1 MKRLNLRRIAGLG
14 IILTAVGTLSV
25 GGALEAS
32 AAATG
37 TIKTAGDPLNVRRA
51 PTTSATAVKTV
62 ANGASVSIDCQTT
75 GTSVT
80 GTFGTSTLWDYV
92 PALGGYVSD
101 TYVNTGSDTRVAPD
115 CGVGTGSGQCADACV
130 GEGQYR
136 SSDSHFLVYDTD
148 ADGYSAVV
156 TYWLKGGAST
166 VLRLELRRRG
176 HEGRQGRHRREG
188 RLGLLQGL
196 RRQLHHRPAGPEVLQ
211 RRHHRL
217 RRLTASSPS
226 PKGLPT

>member
-1 MKRLNLRRIAGLG
+1 MKRLNLRRSAGIGVVLAA
-14 IILTAVGTLSV
+14 IGTLAV
-25 GGALEAS
+25 GGAVEAS

-37 TIKTAGDPLNVRRA
+37 TVKTAGDPLNVRRA

-62 ANGASVSIDCQTT
+62 ANGASVTIDCQTA

-80 GTFGTSTLWDYV
+80 GTYGTSTLWDYV
-92 PALGGYVSD
+92 PALGGYISD

-115 CGVGTGSGQCADACV
+115 CGVGTGSGQCAAACV

-156 TYWLKGGAST
+156 TYWLKGGAGPFYVWNSGGEGTT
-166 VLRLELRRRG
+166 VDK
-176 HEGRQGRHRREG
+176 
-188 RLGLLQGL
+188 
-196 RRQLHHRPAGPEVLQ
+196 AV
-211 RRHHRL
+211 
-217 RRLTASSPS
+217 TVA
-226 PKGLPT
+226 KGGWVFYKVCVANYTTGKPDLKSCSDGITDFAA